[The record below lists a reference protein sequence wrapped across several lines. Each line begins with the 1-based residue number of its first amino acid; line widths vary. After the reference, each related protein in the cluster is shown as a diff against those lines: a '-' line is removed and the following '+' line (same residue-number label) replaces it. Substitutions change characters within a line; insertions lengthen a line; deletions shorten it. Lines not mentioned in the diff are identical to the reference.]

1 VHRLSKEALLRHIIA
16 VAAALLGAG
25 CSTFS
30 PDAWFG
36 PSKLDEQTVRAFAE
50 SERNAWIAH
59 DYESY
64 YRHAAPEATY
74 VSVRWNTDGSI
85 TREQR
90 SPGEARKAA
99 ELYFTSHPGKFSETD
114 TIDRIEIAADG
125 LSARIV
131 GHAVARIEKPGKD
144 DILRATT
151 EEKLVLRGGRIYSM
165 GQTDTAVR

>member
-1 VHRLSKEALLRHIIA
+1 MRVAIA

-25 CSTFS
+25 CSTLS
-30 PDAWFG
+30 PDSWFG
-36 PSKLDEQTVRAFAE
+36 PSKLDEHAVREFAE
-50 SERNAWIAH
+50 SERAAWIAH

-90 SPGEARKAA
+90 SREEARRAA
-99 ELYFTSHPGKFSETD
+99 EQYFLTHPGKFSETD
-114 TIDRIEIAADG
+114 MIDRIEIAPDG

-131 GHAVARIEKPGKD
+131 GQAVARIEKPGKD
-144 DILRATT
+144 DVLRATT
-151 EEKLVLRGGRIYSM
+151 EEKLILRAGRIYSL
-165 GQTDTAVR
+165 GQIDTAVR